1 MQEEEQKYDNERLQ
15 VQKDDMEDDNF
26 SMEDWNKMLKDSP
39 EGSEDDDDDDDYAKK
54 YMV

>member
-1 MQEEEQKYDNERLQ
+1 MD
-15 VQKDDMEDDNF
+15 DDNF

-39 EGSEDDDDDDDYAKK
+39 EGSEDDDDDDYAQK